1 MNIINGRDTQATVHW
16 ELGRQIIQIIQ
27 QLGGEV
33 ANNKKILPPK
43 FSQRQE
49 ILPFCDIKCGNSSVF
64 HKGHV

>member
-33 ANNKKILPPK
+33 ANNKKYYLQNFLK
-43 FSQRQE
+43 DKKSCHF
-49 ILPFCDIKCGNSSVF
+49 VT
-64 HKGHV
+64 